1 MENVYRVKNFL
12 LPEEL
17 EMIHYLLTDEE
28 QWSARSEKKEDPNLG
43 RIMYAVYLPITMLN
57 EIQGRVQKLV
67 QKQLPPINSMFVTY
81 DAKYG
86 QPNLPPHFDGDQNS
100 LIVDYQYKSNTTWG
114 FGVDK
119 EVFEMEDN
127 EAIIFNPNEYPHW
140 RTRKTFQDG
149 EFVTMIFFRFTDFEG
164 DTDYSHM
171 RYSQDDPI
179 FDDVRKIRDADISEG
194 IN

>member
-17 EMIHYLLTDEE
+17 EMIHYLLTDED
-28 QWSARSEKKEDPNLG
+28 QWSSRSEKKEDPNLG
-43 RIMYAVYLPITMLN
+43 RVMYTVYLPYSILN
-57 EIQGRVQKLV
+57 NIQDRVEELV
-67 QKQLPPINSMFVTY
+67 DKKLPPINAMWVTY

-86 QPNLPPHFDGDQNS
+86 QPNLPPHYDGDTNA
-100 LIVDYQYKSNTTWG
+100 LIIDYQYKSNTTWG

-140 RTRKTFQDG
+140 RTRKTFKDG
-149 EFVTMIFFRFTDFEG
+149 EFVTMIFFRFPDFEG
-164 DTDYSHM
+164 ETDYSHM
-171 RYSQDDPI
+171 RFSQDDPI
-179 FDDVRKIRDADISEG
+179 FDDIRKIRDAEG
-194 IN
+194 TA